1 MADSKLQDLN
11 SGVGVATLAD
21 ANFFY
26 AEQGT
31 TAKFCT
37 AAVMKTYMWL
47 TPTLGG
53 HVDLGGFDLNNGGV
67 MFLTEQ
73 AAADADVAGKGQFWV
88 KTATPNQAWFTDDAG
103 TDFQLANLAEA
114 QTFTNKTLT
123 APTINGG
130 DYNGVALTTEEG
142 SGWAGVAAYSSEIT
156 KQGKIVKTHIFI
168 DIAGLVVST
177 TLLDIIGDSAAA
189 NSHAGQILTA
199 ECGVPIRGTI
209 TCLEAPTTG
218 VADIDFYASSAATG
232 AENAD
237 VSALADPVVLLANTE
252 AWTLGMTK
260 ALALV
265 PDATSDYLYLAA
277 GDAGTPGTYGA
288 GQFLIEI
295 ESYEA

>member
-11 SGVGVATLAD
+11 SATGVITLLGAD
-21 ANFFY
+21 FSY
-26 AEQGT
+26 VEQST

-37 AAVMKTYMWL
+37 ETVRKTFMWL

-53 HVDLGGFDLNNGGV
+53 HLTGGGFDMVKMGTIS
-67 MFLTEQ
+67 MTEQ
-73 AAADADVAGKGQFWV
+73 AAANADVAADGQIWF
-88 KTATPNQAWFTDDAG
+88 KTATPNEFWFTDDAG
-103 TDFQLANLAEA
+103 TDFQIASFAGTEV
-114 QTFTNKTLT
+114 FTNKTLT

-142 SGWAGVAAYSSEIT
+142 SGWGGVTAYSSEIT
-156 KQGKIVKTHIFI
+156 KVGKIIKTHVFI

-177 TLLDIIGDSAAA
+177 TLLDIVGDSAAA

-218 VADIDFYASSAATG
+218 VADIDFYVSSASNG
-232 AENAD
+232 VESAD
-237 VSALADPVVLLANTE
+237 VSALANPVVLLANTE

-260 ALALV
+260 AMALV
-265 PDATSDYLYLAA
+265 PDSTSDFIYLAA
-277 GDAGTPGTYGA
+277 GVAGTPGTYGA
-288 GQFLIEI
+288 GQFLIEL